1 MFWWRHGSLTWIKSL
16 PPYPLF
22 VSLEFAPS
30 ATSPPKDHEAKNKGL
45 KKKTITLSF
54 WPRRRSRLCHSN
66 SHLKEEIWIIK
77 KIVHFI
83 RYKTTTKIP
92 WNKVSQPE
100 TSIGRLRESVQSP
113 ALFRLEQQLTH
124 GSRPL
129 SEGRKSFR
137 SEYFWQVGRL
147 GYLSMQR
154 AFSSSSAWRSIWYF
168 QSSISLK
175 VLYLQSSK
183 SFRLQSMCYMQT
195 IRSSETYW
203 RLQILPCSKF
213 LFSTPQ

>member
-1 MFWWRHGSLTWIKSL
+1 MFRWRHKCLTWIKSL

-22 VSLEFAPS
+22 VSLEYAPS
-30 ATSPPKDHEAKNKGL
+30 ATSLPVDHEAKNMELMKKNNHLVFLTYQKKSTLPFKFTPKG
-45 KKKTITLSF
+45 
-54 WPRRRSRLCHSN
+54 
-66 SHLKEEIWIIK
+66 IK
-77 KIVHFI
+77 LFIV
-83 RYKTTTKIP
+83 YNTTTKIP
-92 WNKVSQPE
+92 WNKVCQPE

-124 GSRPL
+124 CSRPL
-129 SEGRKSFR
+129 SEGKKSSR

-154 AFSSSSAWRSIWYF
+154 AFSSSSACRSIWYF

-183 SFRLQSMCYMQT
+183 SLRLQSVQCVICKQFGVLKP
-195 IRSSETYW
+195 IGGFRSYLAQNFYFPLLNRWT
-203 RLQILPCSKF
+203 C
-213 LFSTPQ
+213 

>member
-1 MFWWRHGSLTWIKSL
+1 MFRWRHKGLTWIKSL

-22 VSLEFAPS
+22 VSLEYAPS
-30 ATSPPKDHEAKNKGL
+30 ATSLPVDHEAKNMELMKKNNHLVFLTYQKKSTLPFIFTPKGRKL
-45 KKKTITLSF
+45 F
-54 WPRRRSRLCHSN
+54 
-66 SHLKEEIWIIK
+66 
-77 KIVHFI
+77 IV
-83 RYKTTTKIP
+83 YKTTTKIP

-100 TSIGRLRESVQSP
+100 TSICRLRESVQSP

-124 GSRPL
+124 CSRPL
-129 SEGRKSFR
+129 SEGTKSSI

-183 SFRLQSMCYMQT
+183 SLRLQSVQCVICKQFGVLKP
-195 IRSSETYW
+195 IQGFRSYLAQNFYFPLLNRRT
-203 RLQILPCSKF
+203 R
-213 LFSTPQ
+213 